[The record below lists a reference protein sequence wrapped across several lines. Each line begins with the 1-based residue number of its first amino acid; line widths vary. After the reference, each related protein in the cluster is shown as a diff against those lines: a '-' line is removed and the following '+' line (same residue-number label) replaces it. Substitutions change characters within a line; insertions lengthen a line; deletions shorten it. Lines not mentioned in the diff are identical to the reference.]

1 MTRED
6 RTKAHQIIRETFKGT
21 FETSAKEIAGEENQ
35 RIAIV
40 WGRGGSSARRA
51 DKPKGKSR
59 SPSTPYHGK
68 LTIQTHWTAQKPLP
82 ISTLHSTRPTVIPK
96 TVSRISLERSDAERR
111 ICPFAVRK
119 TNEPSLSSGYASS
132 EAARI

>member
-6 RTKAHQIIRETFKGT
+6 RTKAHQIIRETFKGA

-51 DKPKGKSR
+51 DKPKGRSR
-59 SPSTPYHGK
+59 SPSTQYRAK
-68 LTIQTHWTAQKPLP
+68 LTIQTHRTGQNPLLT
-82 ISTLHSTRPTVIPK
+82 STLHCTRPTVILK
-96 TVSRISLERSDAERR
+96 TVSRTFLERSDAERR
-111 ICPFAVRK
+111 ICPSAVQK
-119 TNEPSLSSGYASS
+119 TNEPLLFSGYALS